1 MGERIHRHQQ
11 QAKADPWENGSNASL
26 GTAAAFH
33 NTIGIGTLFSK
44 DGEYNTEFLQTF
56 VTKPLK
62 IKNPPP
68 KPIRNP
74 VLFASGPKGF
84 DSRTIIYFKNSSLE
98 TDSQQREKFHLLTK
112 AEQSHQAAL
121 ALSKKAEVFQEK
133 RRLRKAWNTPKELP
147 GALPKPPP
155 RVSVEERKAR
165 KAKAEAELE
174 NHGAL
179 VETVMVPDPSFG
191 AGKHGTRLQ
200 IQACPPPNSCS
211 RPYNP
216 QSYTPTTSSPN
227 RSQFGD
233 GDGDGGDDDDGGGD
247 EKFAEEDDLQQ
258 YFRPPPPPLYEN
270 ASPHELRLLTAARTK
285 QIEAD
290 NVKRKLQILEKF
302 VGGLKGSIKSLN
314 TPAKDKDKEE
324 DDVDPNKEFFSLGEN
339 TLLGT
344 SGGELAAAINQLRVD
359 QLKQTKMI
367 EKLGNEKKLAEKQV
381 RKLEKEILNS
391 RKYPG
396 AVVTSEKIETSS
408 DNEAKVKAKAKPKTK
423 TNLKPTQTQ
432 TPAAAEKTNAFLKR
446 QANHEK
452 NRNEKI
458 ASKKEEEA
466 AELDKFKQFK
476 AKTLVPGR
484 MAANAEIMIEDD
496 VQKVK
501 EREVNNQL
509 RQTEMEFSGGGPS
522 MLAKEA
528 AGVTTTAQ
536 LRGNERR
543 EKERSEL
550 EAAANN
556 S

>member
-233 GDGDGGDDDDGGGD
+233 GD
-247 EKFAEEDDLQQ
+247 DDLQQ

-396 AVVTSEKIETSS
+396 AVVTSEKIETS
-408 DNEAKVKAKAKPKTK
+408 T
-423 TNLKPTQTQ
+423 
-432 TPAAAEKTNAFLKR
+432 AAEKTNAFLKR